1 MLARMKT
8 LLVTGGTGGL
18 GTFVVERLSRD
29 YRCILLTHRD
39 ADLADGASVRAA
51 ISRLVDG
58 PLYGVV
64 HLAGG
69 FEAGKVADTTDEVW
83 TKMLAVNATA
93 AFHVIREA
101 LPRLVAPA
109 RIVAVSSIATLT
121 KGGGIA
127 AYTVSKS
134 ALNALIEVAA
144 AELAGSGIT
153 VNALLPDA
161 LATPANVASSSNAKF
176 IALANVAESIAF
188 LLSDEAAS
196 ITGALIPLRV

>member
-1 MLARMKT
+1 MKT

-29 YRCILLTHRD
+29 YRCVLLTHRD
-39 ADLADGASVRAA
+39 ADLADGPSVRAA
-51 ISRLVDG
+51 IARLVDG

-69 FEAGKVADTTDEVW
+69 FAAGTVADTSDDVW
-83 TKMLAVNATA
+83 AKMLALNATG

-101 LPRLVAPA
+101 LPHLVAPA
-109 RIVAVSSIATLT
+109 RIVAVSSIATRT

-134 ALNALIEVAA
+134 ALNALIEVVA
-144 AELAGSGIT
+144 AELAGTGIT
-153 VNALLPDA
+153 ANALLPDA
-161 LATPANVASSSNAKF
+161 LDTPASRASSPGAK
-176 IALANVAESIAF
+176 LVPLDRVAESIAF
-188 LLSDEAAS
+188 LLSEGAS
-196 ITGALIPLRV
+196 AITGALIPLRA

>member
-1 MLARMKT
+1 MKT

-18 GTFVVERLSRD
+18 GTFVVERLARD

-39 ADLADGASVRAA
+39 ADLADGASVKNA
-51 ISRLVDG
+51 IARLVDG

-69 FEAGKVADTTDEVW
+69 FEAGKVVDTSDDVW
-83 TKMLAVNATA
+83 TKMVALNVTG

-101 LPRLVAPA
+101 LPHLVAPA

-121 KGGGIA
+121 KGKGIA

-134 ALNALIEVAA
+134 ALNALIEVVA
-144 AELAGSGIT
+144 AELAGTGIT
-153 VNALLPDA
+153 ANALLPDT
-161 LATPANVASSSNAKF
+161 LATPVNRDSGNAKLVP
-176 IALANVAESIAF
+176 LANVAESIAY

-196 ITGALIPLRV
+196 ITGALIPLRA

>member
-1 MLARMKT
+1 MKT

-29 YRCILLTHRD
+29 YRCVLLTHRD
-39 ADLADGASVRAA
+39 ADLADGAATRAA
-51 ISRLVDG
+51 ITRLVDG

-69 FEAGKVADTTDEVW
+69 FEAGKVADTSDEVW
-83 TKMLAVNATA
+83 AKMLALNTTG

-101 LPRLVAPA
+101 LPHLVAPA
-109 RIVAVSSIATLT
+109 RIVAVSSFATLT
-121 KGGGIA
+121 KARGIA

-134 ALNALIEVAA
+134 ALNALIEVVA

-153 VNALLPDA
+153 ANALLPDT
-161 LATPANVASSSNAKF
+161 LATPVNVSSSSDAKLVP
-176 IALANVAESIAF
+176 LANVAESIAF
-188 LLSDEAAS
+188 LLSEEAAS
-196 ITGALIPLRV
+196 INGALIPLRGT